1 MKKLSFLK
9 VLVILLFTFNF
20 QLLTVLAQPPQ
31 KMSYQAIVRDATNK
45 LVINHQVGMQ
55 VSILQGSA
63 SGTAVYTEIQTPT
76 SNANGLVSIEIGGQT
91 GFDAINWS
99 AGPYFIKTETD
110 PAGGTSYSITGIS
123 QLLSVPYALYAE
135 KSGTP
140 GPQGEKGDQGIQ
152 GVKGDTGAQGQ
163 KGDKGDTGSQGPRGI
178 QGVAGANGLTTSVN
192 GVTQVNGAITLT
204 KSDIGL
210 GNVDN
215 TSDAAKPIS
224 SATQAALNLK
234 VDKVTGKSLLDDTEI
249 TRLAAITGTNT
260 GDETDATIKSKL
272 GISTL
277 SGANTGDQD
286 LSGYATTSTVTTG
299 LAAKVDKATGKS
311 LLDDTEI
318 TRLAAITGTNT
329 GDETDATIKSK
340 LGISTLSGANT
351 GDQDLSGYA
360 TTSTVT
366 TGLAAKVDKVTG
378 KSLLDD
384 TEITR
389 LAAITGTNTGDE
401 TDATIKSKLGISTL
415 SGANTGDQDL
425 SGYATT
431 STVTTGLAGKVDKA
445 PGKGLS
451 TEDYTTAEKTKLAGL
466 SSTAVNF
473 TGTLLGDV
481 TGSQNATV
489 VSSVGGQTATYVAS
503 ATVLANNATSTNT
516 PGALVARDAS
526 GNFSA
531 GTITGNVTGN
541 LTGNATTATWATTAQ
556 TLWAQYTDWNATT
569 GGASI
574 ANKPTIDGSETK
586 ITAGTNVTVTG
597 AGTTGSPYVINS
609 TANGAGITGTN
620 SGDMQYW
627 NGTAWVIVP
636 VGQPG
641 QFLQLSVSSV
651 PTWAGTAFST
661 LTTTAASAITGVAAT
676 SGGNITNDGGGSVTA
691 RGVCWSTS
699 PNPTIANSK
708 TTDGTG
714 TGSFSSSITGL
725 TGNITYYVRAY
736 ATNSSGTAYGNQIS
750 FTTPALTIGDNYQ
763 GGKVA
768 YILQSGDPGYNA
780 SVQHG
785 LIVAL
790 ADQSAY
796 HIWGDFLSYD
806 SPITSVSLGQGSANT
821 TAIINYPTTNSAAAL
836 CRSYNGG
843 GYNDWYLPSINELST
858 IKSNYATFG
867 MSAVNYWSSSEQ
879 STSAGAYAYYYNF
892 SSSNFG
898 IIYKHITYF
907 YVRAFRSF

>member
-299 LAAKVDKATGKS
+299 LAAKVDKA
-311 LLDDTEI
+311 
-318 TRLAAITGTNT
+318 
-329 GDETDATIKSK
+329 
-340 LGISTLSGANT
+340 
-351 GDQDLSGYA
+351 
-360 TTSTVT
+360 
-366 TGLAAKVDKVTG
+366 TG